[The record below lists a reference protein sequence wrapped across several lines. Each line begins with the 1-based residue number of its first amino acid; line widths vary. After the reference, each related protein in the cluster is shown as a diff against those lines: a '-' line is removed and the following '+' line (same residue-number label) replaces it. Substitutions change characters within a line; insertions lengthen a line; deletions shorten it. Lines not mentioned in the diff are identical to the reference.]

1 MDFSE
6 GKFEFDPNG
15 SLLRKYHDVSQTYNL
30 TPGELNSLERELELY
45 TDTGLLS

>member
-15 SLLRKYHDVSQTYNL
+15 SLLRQYHDVSKTYNL
-30 TPGELNSLERELELY
+30 TPGELNSLERELKLY